1 MKKLILFLALITGVV
16 SYSFGI
22 ENKQGYNIVTSTN
35 HGTFVHQVEYSNYVS
50 VNSSNS
56 AQINKLTNFM
66 VVNDTT
72 VVQVETNR
80 QGIISAN
87 NLIMSTMT
95 TMTAVFR
102 ATSTI
107 LNNRVTILENAAPA
121 GGAGMTT
128 FYAMLSCGGDV
139 FKTTN
144 FNDIPESIIPVTVTW
159 NITGVYA
166 YNNIVSTGSTFYA
179 VGKTTDNVVN
189 VFSNIITGIVVSSN
203 VKVSG
208 WIDTATQIVTAG
220 QQLSMQV
227 IQTDA
232 VSFPS
237 LATIMVRYWRTE

>member
-1 MKKLILFLALITGVV
+1 MKKLILFMAMVTTTYTCV
-16 SYSFGI
+16 YGI
-22 ENKQGYNIVTSTN
+22 DRSQGFNIITSTMY
-35 HGTFVHQVEYSNYVS
+35 GTFATNEDVQNSTSPIVS
-50 VNSSNS
+50 LIRG
-56 AQINKLTNFM
+56 ATTPIWLT
-66 VVNDTT
+66 
-72 VVQVETNR
+72 
-80 QGIISAN
+80 IA
-87 NLIMSTMT
+87 STMT
-95 TMTAVFR
+95 TITEVTRSSF
-102 ATSTI
+102 TI